1 MTMNQIDTGKFIADC
16 RKEKGLTQARLAE
29 MLNITDRAV
38 SKWETGKCMPDS
50 SIMPALCRIL
60 DISVDELL
68 SGKRAETEAHHEK
81 FRRNLTESKRK
92 NTVAENRV
100 IPTVYTAALG
110 IGILVCCLCDIAVSG
125 ALGWSLIVLSS
136 VFFAWIVSFPMLLLR
151 KNGIV
156 ISLISVSIFTVPF
169 LYILRILLNV
179 REIFRIGKV
188 MSVIALVFLWTV
200 FALYHRLKE
209 RKLLSGGNYF
219 FACDPLYRTD
229 QYRIIKNARRAC
241 YGYLGY
247 SVRVHSFNTCR
258 RFSHRRL
265 QKQEN
270 EAQKYR
276 RNSL

>member
-1 MTMNQIDTGKFIADC
+1 MNQIDTGKFIADC

-81 FRRNLTESKRK
+81 IRRNLTESKRK

-209 RKLLSGGNYF
+209 RKLLSAGITFLLAIPFTVLINI
-219 FACDPLYRTD
+219 ALS
-229 QYRIIKNARRAC
+229 KM
-241 YGYLGY
+241 LGEPVMDIWDIL
-247 SVRVHSFNTCR
+247 SVFILLTLAVAFLIGDYKSRKTRLRNTGETAYNR
-258 RFSHRRL
+258 
-265 QKQEN
+265 
-270 EAQKYR
+270 
-276 RNSL
+276 

>member
-1 MTMNQIDTGKFIADC
+1 MNQIDTGKFIADC

-68 SGKRAETEAHHEK
+68 SGKRAETEDHGEK
-81 FRRNLTESKRK
+81 VRRNLTESKRK
-92 NTVAENRV
+92 NKSRV

-125 ALGWSLIVLSS
+125 TLGWSLTVLSS

-151 KNGIV
+151 KSGIV

-179 REIFRIGKV
+179 GEIFRIGKV

-200 FALYHRLKE
+200 FALYHRLKK
-209 RKLLSGGNYF
+209 RKLLSAGIAFLLAIPFTVLINI
-219 FACDPLYRTD
+219 ALS
-229 QYRIIKNARRAC
+229 KM
-241 YGYLGY
+241 LGEPVMDIWDIL
-247 SVRVHSFNTCR
+247 SVFILLTVAVAFLIGDYKSRKTRLRNTGETAYDR
-258 RFSHRRL
+258 
-265 QKQEN
+265 
-270 EAQKYR
+270 
-276 RNSL
+276 

>member
-1 MTMNQIDTGKFIADC
+1 MNQIDTGKFIADC

-38 SKWETGKCMPDS
+38 SKCETGKCMPDS

-68 SGKRAETEAHHEK
+68 SGKRAETEDHGEK
-81 FRRNLTESKRK
+81 VRRNLTESKRK
-92 NTVAENRV
+92 NKSRV

-125 ALGWSLIVLSS
+125 TLGWSLTVLSS

-151 KNGIV
+151 KSGIV

-179 REIFRIGKV
+179 GEIFRIGKV

-200 FALYHRLKE
+200 FALYHRLKK
-209 RKLLSGGNYF
+209 RKLLSAGIAFLLAIPFTVLINI
-219 FACDPLYRTD
+219 ALS
-229 QYRIIKNARRAC
+229 KM
-241 YGYLGY
+241 LGEPVMDIWDIL
-247 SVRVHSFNTCR
+247 SVFILLTVAVAFLIGDYKSRKTRLRNTGETAYDR
-258 RFSHRRL
+258 
-265 QKQEN
+265 
-270 EAQKYR
+270 
-276 RNSL
+276 